1 MIPVVIY
8 VRYSS
13 TAQREE
19 SAEIQINSCNGFAE
33 REGYI
38 VVDVYKDEALTG
50 RTDDRPQF
58 QKMISDSKKGLF
70 QKVIVHRLDRF
81 SRDKFDNAHYKRIL
95 KKNGVK
101 VLSATETIPDDS
113 TGVLMEYILEGFA
126 EYYSVELSE
135 KVKRGHYLNAEKFQ
149 ANGACVPLGYKI
161 VDKKYVIDEETAPIV
176 VEIFTKYADGV
187 SVKQI
192 CDDLN
197 ARQLKSSR
205 GVAFN
210 KNSLHYLL
218 KNEKYI
224 GVYIYGTFR
233 AEGEILRIIDDELF
247 NIVAEQMVYNK
258 KSPARKR
265 LSAKNT

>member
-1 MIPVVIY
+1 
-8 VRYSS
+8 
-13 TAQREE
+13 
-19 SAEIQINSCNGFAE
+19 
-33 REGYI
+33 
-38 VVDVYKDEALTG
+38 
-50 RTDDRPQF
+50 
-58 QKMISDSKKGLF
+58 
-70 QKVIVHRLDRF
+70 
-81 SRDKFDNAHYKRIL
+81 
-95 KKNGVK
+95 
-101 VLSATETIPDDS
+101 
-113 TGVLMEYILEGFA
+113 
-126 EYYSVELSE
+126 
-135 KVKRGHYLNAEKFQ
+135 LNAEKFQ

-161 VDKKYVIDEETAPIV
+161 VDKKYAIDEETAPIV
-176 VEIFTKYADGV
+176 VKIFTKYADGV

-247 NIVAEQMVYNK
+247 NRVAEQMVYNK